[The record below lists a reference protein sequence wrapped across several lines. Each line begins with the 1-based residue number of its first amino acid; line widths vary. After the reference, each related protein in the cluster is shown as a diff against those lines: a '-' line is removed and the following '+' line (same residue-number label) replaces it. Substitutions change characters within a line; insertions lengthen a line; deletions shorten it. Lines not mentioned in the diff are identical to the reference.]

1 MKNIKP
7 LKRFGQNYLIDRNV
21 IIKLVNELNPHMDDQ
36 IVEIGPGTGTIT
48 EELLNRT
55 QNITAIEIDKRVIDN
70 LRRKFSKLKIINE
83 DFIKISLNEISNQK
97 RIKVI
102 GNIPFNLT
110 SSIIFK
116 LIENREQIEDAVF
129 IVQYEVA
136 KKFFA
141 KNNTKDFGIYSVI
154 LNYFADARFC
164 FKISPNVFFPKPK
177 VFSAAVHLSFTK
189 EIDISIDDKLF
200 INVVK
205 ASFGKRRK
213 TLKNSLSNSIFKN
226 CDFSG
231 LTLDLSKRAEQL
243 DIPDFIT
250 LTSYIQDQKYDS

>member
-97 RIKVI
+97 WIKVI

-141 KNNTKDFGIYSVI
+141 KNNTKDFGIYSVL
-154 LNYFADARFC
+154 LNHFADAKFC

-177 VFSAAVHLSFTK
+177 VFSSAVHLSFTK

-250 LTSYIQDQKYDS
+250 LTRYIQDQKYDS